1 MKDVNLNLNLNDVNT
16 VLRALSALPY
26 SQVNVLIERIQ
37 QQAKAQLGQTNG
49 MPSVAD
55 AEKEVNNN

>member
-1 MKDVNLNLNLNDVNT
+1 MKDLNLNLNINDVNT

-37 QQAKAQLGQTNG
+37 QQAKAQLQQTNG
-49 MPSVAD
+49 VSLEG
-55 AEKEVNNN
+55 EKEINNN

>member
-1 MKDVNLNLNLNDVNT
+1 MKDLNLSLNLNDVNT

-26 SQVNVLIERIQ
+26 SQVNTLIEKIQ

-49 MPSVAD
+49 VSHG
-55 AEKEVNNN
+55 AENEVNNN

>member
-1 MKDVNLNLNLNDVNT
+1 MKDLNLSLSLNDVNT

-26 SQVNVLIERIQ
+26 SQVNTLIEKIQ

-49 MPSVAD
+49 VSQG
-55 AEKEVNNN
+55 AEHEVNNN